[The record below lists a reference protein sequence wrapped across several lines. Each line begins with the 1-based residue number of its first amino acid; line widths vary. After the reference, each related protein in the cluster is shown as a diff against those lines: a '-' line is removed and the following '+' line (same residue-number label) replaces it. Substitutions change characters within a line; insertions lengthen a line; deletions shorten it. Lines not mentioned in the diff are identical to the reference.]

1 MFVDMWVITTA
12 TVLILALLM
21 LLRRSRKQIRA
32 LRFCFLHFSD
42 AVKTEI
48 DENQYLLDRP
58 DGEVIA
64 GIMKG
69 FNRIWGSEL
78 DWARC
83 VMSRANLSW
92 FSVEDKFY
100 VLED

>member
-12 TVLILALLM
+12 TVLILALLI
-21 LLRRSRKQIRA
+21 LLWRSWKQIRA
-32 LRFCFLHFSD
+32 LRFCFVHFSD
-42 AVKTEI
+42 AVKREI
-48 DENQYLLDRP
+48 DENRYLLDRP

-69 FNRIWGSEL
+69 FNRIWDSEL
-78 DWARC
+78 DWARG
-83 VMSRANLSW
+83 VMSRANLRW
-92 FSVEDKFY
+92 FSEEDKSY